1 MPDEVLLPL
10 WRAFIICGGRGG
22 IGKTLLAMLMAVVLL
37 KIDRRPRLLQADI
50 QQRLEKLFPDL
61 TTTIS
66 IDQIEALADDPLALV
81 KAFSEI
87 PRAARLCAA
96 ENRDLVVDTAA
107 TWHTQTIRYCAEARL
122 PGKIAAL
129 GGKLTFL
136 LPVTADVDSVVLAVD
151 TALKIEQLLPSA
163 ELVFV
168 LNDHPERVVID
179 LEAVKA
185 QYGEAEIKRLLQV
198 NRQIR
203 LPKISQKIWG
213 RFERAN
219 LSVIDVIA
227 TDVQTLTAIADADVD
242 TTEVMQDRISAWLN
256 AFSKEINPL
265 LRFRESSENT
275 DASPAPTQAQI
286 PRSARRRT

>member
-22 IGKTLLAMLMAVVLL
+22 IGKTLLAMLMTVVLL
-37 KIDRRPRLLQADI
+37 KIGRRPRLLQADI

-66 IDQIEALADDPLALV
+66 IDQLEALADDPLALV

-87 PRAARLCAA
+87 SRAARLCAA

-136 LPVTADVDSVVLAVD
+136 LPVTADADSVSLAVD

-185 QYGEAEIKRLLQV
+185 QYGEAEIKRLLQETP
-198 NRQIR
+198 QIR

-213 RFERAN
+213 NFERAN
-219 LSVIDVIA
+219 LSAIDVIA
-227 TDVQTLTAIADADVD
+227 ADVQELTAIADADVD
-242 TTEVMQDRISAWLN
+242 TTEVMQDRIGAWLN
-256 AFSKEINPL
+256 AFSKEISPL
-265 LRFRESSENT
+265 LRFRESSG
-275 DASPAPTQAQI
+275 DSGASPAPSQDQI
-286 PRSARRRT
+286 PRRARRRT